1 MKKSIY
7 LEPMTK
13 ILSMS
18 AYGSVLDDVRISS
31 EPEGIDPQ
39 MYGPDPTIIE
49 D

>member
-1 MKKSIY
+1 MKKFIY

-31 EPEGIDPQ
+31 EPDTL
-39 MYGPDPTIIE
+39 YGPPPVEYPVDE
-49 D
+49 E